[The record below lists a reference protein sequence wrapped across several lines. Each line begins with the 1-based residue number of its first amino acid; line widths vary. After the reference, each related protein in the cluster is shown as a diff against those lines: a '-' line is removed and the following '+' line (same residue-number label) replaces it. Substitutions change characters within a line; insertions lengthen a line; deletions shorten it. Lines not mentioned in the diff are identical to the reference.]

1 MRLPAAAHRLKTA
14 GCYHEILYKGGRDS
28 GQQGQQRSR
37 GKRSRHAGTS
47 SRSSAGPSQAG
58 GSSVTSA
65 PIAAPIAT
73 AG

>member
-1 MRLPAAAHRLKTA
+1 MLMRLSYAAHSLKTA

-47 SRSSAGPSQAG
+47 SRSSAGPSQA
-58 GSSVTSA
+58 TSA